1 MRQFVNY
8 LLLTVLGLVFLTGCQ
23 VQKASIRGPQG
34 EIAYKVTLPDGFDP
48 TTDQCPMVILMHGI
62 FSSKDFIAMPQL
74 AKGLAK
80 AGIAS
85 IRFDFDGHGKSDG
98 RKQDMTI
105 EKELA
110 DARAVW
116 DYVQGLS
123 YVNGVGLLGHSQ
135 GGVVASMAA
144 GRLASESTVPSGVVL
159 IAPGSVIK
167 EACQG
172 GKFFNARFD
181 PKDPPEYIRCW
192 GLYKLGR
199 EYLVTTQQLDIYGT
213 AAAYQGPVLLLHGDR
228 DDIVPM
234 WCSERYLEAYG
245 PHATLKVVE
254 GENHTITCRRK
265 QVVAETVEFL
275 EGCLG
280 SDGLMDDLSVSNY
293 SCSG

>member
-1 MRQFVNY
+1 MRQFFTY
-8 LLLTVLGLVFLTGCQ
+8 LLLTVLGLVFLSGCQ
-23 VQKASIRGPQG
+23 AQKAIIRGPEG

-48 TTDQCPMVILMHGI
+48 TTDQCPMVVLMHGI
-62 FSSKDFIAMPQL
+62 FSSKDFIPMPQL

-116 DYVQGLS
+116 DYVQSLP
-123 YVNGVGLLGHSQ
+123 YVKGVGLLGHSQ

-181 PKDPPEYIRCW
+181 PKDPPEYIRCL
-192 GLYKLGR
+192 GFYKLGR

-228 DDIVPM
+228 DGIVPM

-245 PHATLKVVE
+245 SHATLKVVE
-254 GENHTITCRRK
+254 GENHTITRRRK
-265 QVVAETVEFL
+265 QVVAETVEFFR
-275 EGCLG
+275 GVFG
-280 SDGLMDDLSVSNY
+280 R
-293 SCSG
+293 

>member
-1 MRQFVNY
+1 MRQFFTY
-8 LLLTVLGLVFLTGCQ
+8 LLLTVLGLVFLSGCQ
-23 VQKASIRGPQG
+23 AQKAIIRGLEG
-34 EIAYKVTLPDGFDP
+34 EIAYKVTLPDGFD
-48 TTDQCPMVILMHGI
+48 TTKDQCPMVVLMHGI
-62 FSSKDFIAMPQL
+62 FSSKDFIPMPQL

-85 IRFDFDGHGKSDG
+85 IRFDFDGHGKSEG

-116 DYVQGLS
+116 DYVQSLP
-123 YVNGVGLLGHSQ
+123 YVKGVGLLGHSQ

-181 PKDPPEYIRCW
+181 PKDPPEYIRCF
-192 GLYKLGR
+192 GFYKLGR

-228 DDIVPM
+228 DGIVPM

-254 GENHTITCRRK
+254 GENHTITRCRK
-265 QVVAETVEFL
+265 QVVAETVEFFR
-275 EGCLG
+275 GVFG
-280 SDGLMDDLSVSNY
+280 K
-293 SCSG
+293 